1 MLVAALPAP
10 FLFFILV
17 LESTMSLEQALEVLE
32 FKSLE
37 DVDMVTLKASFKRL
51 ALTEHPDHGG
61 SRFDEVLSAYVFLSG
76 VLRRKTGGRDKS
88 GVLHPED
95 IQRAREEQFTQE
107 LNNLVEEVFESVQRE
122 ETDSFL
128 KSFNE
133 QFLAHR
139 EKEDGKGFSA
149 SETRGYSDWLASE
162 EKSVVSF
169 LPDGEYGPFTM
180 APPVMKE
187 EDLHTLFEHTA
198 RCGKPPVTDLMLLPD
213 QMAVRVASGGMS
225 LISTTTDSFTSD
237 LLEKPEYSDIHDAFT
252 KENTI
257 VDKIP
262 EFQEKSRTFE
272 DLLKER
278 DIVYQTEEDRDL
290 AAISLYEQAY
300 QQQQAE
306 HTRRIQEFFA
316 STGSSSWALPSAPS
330 APRSSDPQEEK
341 ATFVIT
347 LNA

>member
-1 MLVAALPAP
+1 MATPLDDALA
-10 FLFFILV
+10 LFGYL
-17 LESTMSLEQALEVLE
+17 SLDKLNEQ
-32 FKSLE
+32 
-37 DVDMVTLKASFKRL
+37 TLKRDFKRL
-51 ALTEHPDHGG
+51 AIQTHPDRGG
-61 SRFDEVLSAYVFLSG
+61 AAMEFDSLLSGFVYLSG
-76 VLRRKTGGRDKS
+76 VLRRQTGGRDKA

-95 IQRAREEQFTQE
+95 VQHAREDQFSSEMIVMVNEVLDSIQREEQNEFTR
-107 LNNLVEEVFESVQRE
+107 V
-122 ETDSFL
+122 
-128 KSFNE
+128 FNE

-139 EKEDGKGFSA
+139 AQENGKGFSA

-316 STGSSSWALPSAPS
+316 STGASQWALPSTPS

>member
-1 MLVAALPAP
+1 MRAGDDNALPYP
-10 FLFFILV
+10 LLFFILV

-32 FKSLE
+32 FKSME
-37 DVDMVTLKASFKRL
+37 DVDMASLKASFKRL

-61 SRFDEVLSAYVFLSG
+61 SRFDDVMSAYVCLSG

-122 ETDSFL
+122 ETDAFL

-133 QFLAHR
+133 QFLAFR
-139 EKEDGKGFSA
+139 EKEDGNFFSS
-149 SETRGYSDWLASE
+149 SESRGYSDWLSSE

-169 LPDGEYGPFTM
+169 LPDGPHGPFTM
-180 APPVMKE
+180 APPAIQE
-187 EDLHTLFEHTA
+187 ADLHTLFEYTA
-198 RCGKPPVTDLMLLPD
+198 KCGKPPVTDLMLLPD

-237 LLEKPEYSDIHDAFT
+237 LLEKPEYSDVQEAFQT
-252 KENTI
+252 NNTI
-257 VDKIP
+257 VDKLP
-262 EFQEKSRTFE
+262 VFQEMTRTFE
-272 DLLKER
+272 ELLKER

-290 AAISLYEQAY
+290 AAISLYERAY
-300 QQQQAE
+300 AQQEALHRQ
-306 HTRRIQEFFA
+306 RIQEFFT
-316 STGSSSWALPSAPS
+316 STGSSQWALPSISP
-330 APRSSDPQEEK
+330 SDPEEEK
-341 ATFVIT
+341 TPFVIT
-347 LNA
+347 LGL

>member
-1 MLVAALPAP
+1 
-10 FLFFILV
+10 
-17 LESTMSLEQALEVLE
+17 MSFEQALETLE
-32 FKSLE
+32 FKSME
-37 DVDMVTLKASFKRL
+37 DVDMASLKASFKRL

-61 SRFDEVLSAYVFLSG
+61 SRFDDVMSAYVQLSSI
-76 VLRRKTGGRDKS
+76 LRRKTGGRDKS

-122 ETDSFL
+122 ETDAFL

-139 EKEDGKGFSA
+139 AQENGKGFSS
-149 SETRGYSDWLASE
+149 SEERGYSDWLASE

-180 APPVMKE
+180 APPLIKE

-237 LLEKPEYSDIHDAFT
+237 LLERPEYTDVQDAFT
-252 KENTI
+252 THATV

-262 EFQEKSRTFE
+262 VFQETMRTFE

-300 QQQQAE
+300 QQQEAE
-306 HTRRIQEFFA
+306 HKKRIEAFFA
-316 STGSSSWALPSAPS
+316 SAGSASWALPSASSS
-330 APRSSDPQEEK
+330 ASSSSSSSSSTPLIEYDQDS
-341 ATFVIT
+341 FVKV
-347 LNA
+347 L